1 MGGLGAVYCEY
12 QQLTDLSGKHVVI
25 TGASTGIGRA
35 AAACCVRAGARV
47 TLIARRAD
55 LLEQAARELGGTT
68 AFAAAD
74 VADKSALLAA
84 LDHAAAANGP
94 IDGVF
99 LNAGIGGM
107 FAPVE
112 TYTDEA
118 FDAVMA
124 VNVRAVF
131 WAIQHVLPAMK
142 QQGSGS
148 ILVTGSLASERG
160 MPMNAGYVASKHAVL
175 GLSRAVANEAAE
187 FGVRCNCILPGLIE
201 TPMLDGLPPEA
212 AAQMAKA
219 VPQGRTG
226 SADEVAEVAAF
237 LLSDA
242 ASHVTAQAW
251 AVDGGMLG
259 TMRV

>member
-1 MGGLGAVYCEY
+1 M
-12 QQLTDLSGKHVVI
+12 TDLSGKHIVI

-35 AAACCVRAGARV
+35 TATICTQAGARV

-55 LLEQAARELGGTT
+55 LLEQAARDLGGST

-74 VADKSALLAA
+74 VADKAALHGA
-84 LDHAAAANGP
+84 LDHAIAANGP
-94 IDGVF
+94 IDGMF

-112 TYTDEA
+112 QYTDEM

-124 VNVRAVF
+124 VNLKGVL

-142 QQGSGS
+142 ERRQGA

-160 MPMNAGYVASKHAVL
+160 LPMNAGYVASKHAVL
-175 GLSRAVANEAAE
+175 GLSRAVANEVAE
-187 FGVRCNCILPGLIE
+187 FGVRCNCIVPGLIE

-212 AAQMAKA
+212 ASQMAKA

-226 SADEVAEVAAF
+226 QPEELGKVAAF

-242 ASHVTAQAW
+242 ASHVTAQSW

>member
-1 MGGLGAVYCEY
+1 MTL
-12 QQLTDLSGKHVVI
+12 LSGKHIVI

-35 AAACCVRAGARV
+35 SATRFVAAGAVV

-55 LLEQAARELGGTT
+55 LLELAAGELGGKT
-68 AFAAAD
+68 AWAAAD
-74 VADKSALLAA
+74 VSDKGQLYAA
-84 LDHAAAANGP
+84 LDRAVAANGP
-94 IDGVF
+94 IDGLF

-107 FAPVE
+107 FAAIE
-112 TYTDEA
+112 DYTDEA
-118 FDAVMA
+118 FDAVMG
-124 VNVRAVF
+124 VNVKGVF

-142 QQGSGS
+142 LRRSGA

-160 MPMNAGYVASKHAVL
+160 MPMNAAYVASKHAVL

-187 FGVRCNCILPGLIE
+187 FGVRCNCVLPGLIE
-201 TPMLDGLPPEA
+201 TPMLEGLPPEA

-226 SADEVAEVAAF
+226 TADELAQVAAF

-242 ASHVTAQAW
+242 ASHVTAQAL

>member
-1 MGGLGAVYCEY
+1 M
-12 QQLTDLSGKHVVI
+12 TDLSGKHIVI

-35 AAACCVRAGARV
+35 SATRFTEAGAVV

-55 LLEQAARELGGTT
+55 LLEQAAQDLGGKT
-68 AFAAAD
+68 AWAAAD
-74 VADKSALLAA
+74 VANKLQLLAA
-84 LDHAAAANGP
+84 LDQAVAANGA
-94 IDGVF
+94 IDALF
-99 LNAGIGGM
+99 LNAGIGGV
-107 FAPVE
+107 FAAIE
-112 TYTDEA
+112 DYTDEA
-118 FDAVMA
+118 FDAVMG
-124 VNVRAVF
+124 VNVKGVF
-131 WAIQHVLPAMK
+131 WAIQHVLPSMK
-142 QQGSGS
+142 QRRSGA

-160 MPMNAGYVASKHAVL
+160 LPMNAGYVASKHAVL

-212 AAQMAKA
+212 ASQMAKA

-226 SADEVAEVAAF
+226 TSQELAEVAAF

>member
-1 MGGLGAVYCEY
+1 M
-12 QQLTDLSGKHVVI
+12 TDLSGKHVVI
-25 TGASTGIGRA
+25 TGASSGIGRA
-35 AAACCVRAGARV
+35 TAIACAKAGARV

-55 LLEQAARELGGTT
+55 LLEQAARAIGGDT

-74 VADKSALLAA
+74 VADKAALRAA
-84 LDHAAAANGP
+84 LDHAIAANGP
-94 IDGVF
+94 IDSLF

-107 FAPVE
+107 FSPVE
-112 TYTDEA
+112 DYSDES
-118 FDAVMA
+118 FEAVMA
-124 VNVRAVF
+124 VNLKSVF

-142 QQGSGS
+142 QRGQGA

-160 MPMNAGYVASKHAVL
+160 LPMNAAYVASKHAVL

-212 AAQMAKA
+212 ASHMAKA

-226 SADEVAEVAAF
+226 SSEEVAQVAVF

-242 ASHVTAQAW
+242 ASHVTAQGW
-251 AVDGGMLG
+251 AVDGGLLG

>member
-1 MGGLGAVYCEY
+1 M
-12 QQLTDLSGKHVVI
+12 TDLAGKHIVI

-35 AAACCVRAGARV
+35 TANACAKAGASL

-55 LLEQAARELGGTT
+55 LLQQAAQELGGATT
-68 AFAAAD
+68 FAAAD
-74 VADKSALLAA
+74 VADKAALKAA
-84 LDHAAAANGP
+84 LDHAIATHGAV
-94 IDGVF
+94 DGLF

-112 TYTDEA
+112 DYTDAA

-124 VNVRAVF
+124 VNLKSVF

-142 QQGSGS
+142 QRRTGA

-160 MPMNAGYVASKHAVL
+160 LPMNAGYVASKHAVL

-201 TPMLDGLPPEA
+201 TPMLNGLPPEA
-212 AAQMAKA
+212 ASQMAKA

-226 SADEVAEVAAF
+226 SADEVAQVAAF

-242 ASHVTAQAW
+242 ASHVTAQSW

>member
-1 MGGLGAVYCEY
+1 MTNLA
-12 QQLTDLSGKHVVI
+12 GKHVVI

-35 AAACCVRAGARV
+35 TATACAKAGASL

-55 LLEQAARELGGTT
+55 LLQQAAQELGGATT
-68 AFAAAD
+68 FAAAD
-74 VADKSALLAA
+74 VADKAALNVA
-84 LDHAAAANGP
+84 LDHAIATHGAV
-94 IDGVF
+94 DGLF

-112 TYTDEA
+112 DYTDDA

-124 VNVRAVF
+124 VNLKSVF

-142 QQGSGS
+142 ERRTGA

-160 MPMNAGYVASKHAVL
+160 LPMNAGYVASKHAVL

-212 AAQMAKA
+212 ASQMAKA

-226 SADEVAEVAAF
+226 SADEVAQVAAF

-242 ASHVTAQAW
+242 ASHVTAQSW

>member
-1 MGGLGAVYCEY
+1 M
-12 QQLTDLSGKHVVI
+12 TDLSGKHIVI

-35 AAACCVRAGARV
+35 SASCIVAAGATV
-47 TLIARRAD
+47 TLIARRAE
-55 LLEQAARELGGTT
+55 LLERAATELGGKT
-68 AFAAAD
+68 AWAAAD
-74 VADKSALLAA
+74 VADKAKLLAA
-84 LDHAAAANGP
+84 LDQAVAANGP
-94 IDGVF
+94 VDGLF

-107 FAPVE
+107 FAPIE
-112 TYTDEA
+112 SYTDEA

-124 VNVRAVF
+124 VNLKSVF

-142 QQGSGS
+142 QRGQGA

-160 MPMNAGYVASKHAVL
+160 LPMNAGYVASKHAVL

-212 AAQMAKA
+212 ASQMAKA

-226 SADEVAEVAAF
+226 SSDEVAQVAAF

-242 ASHVTAQAW
+242 ASHVTAQSW

>member
-1 MGGLGAVYCEY
+1 M
-12 QQLTDLSGKHVVI
+12 TDLTAKHIVI

-35 AAACCVRAGARV
+35 SATCFVAAGANV

-55 LLEQAARELGGTT
+55 LLEQAAAELGGRT
-68 AFAAAD
+68 AWAAAD
-74 VADKSALLAA
+74 VADKAQLHAA
-84 LDHAAAANGP
+84 LDRAVAANGP
-94 IDGVF
+94 IDGLF

-107 FAPVE
+107 FAPIE
-112 TYTDEA
+112 DYTDEA
-118 FDAVMA
+118 FDAVIG
-124 VNVRAVF
+124 VNVKGAF

-142 QQGSGS
+142 ARRSGA

-160 MPMNAGYVASKHAVL
+160 LPMNAGYVASKHAVL

-187 FGVRCNCILPGLIE
+187 FGVRCNCVLPGLIE

-212 AAQMAKA
+212 ASQMAKA

-226 SADEVAEVAAF
+226 TSEELAQVAAF

-242 ASHVTAQAW
+242 ASHVTAQAL

>member
-1 MGGLGAVYCEY
+1 M
-12 QQLTDLSGKHVVI
+12 TDLTGKHIVI

-35 AAACCVRAGARV
+35 TAKCCVAAGANV

-55 LLEQAARELGGTT
+55 LLEQAAHDLGGNT

-74 VADKSALLAA
+74 VANKSALHAA
-84 LDHAAAANGP
+84 LDHAVAANGP
-94 IDGVF
+94 IDGLF

-112 TYTDEA
+112 DYTDEA

-124 VNVRAVF
+124 VNLKGVF
-131 WAIQHVLPAMK
+131 WAIQHTLPAMK
-142 QQGSGS
+142 QRATGA

-160 MPMNAGYVASKHAVL
+160 LPMNAGYVASKHAVL

-187 FGVRCNCILPGLIE
+187 HGVRCNCIVPGLIE
-201 TPMLDGLPPEA
+201 TPMLDGLPPQA
-212 AAQMAKA
+212 AQQMAKA

-226 SADEVAEVAAF
+226 QPEELAQVAAF

-242 ASHVTAQAW
+242 ASHVTGQSW